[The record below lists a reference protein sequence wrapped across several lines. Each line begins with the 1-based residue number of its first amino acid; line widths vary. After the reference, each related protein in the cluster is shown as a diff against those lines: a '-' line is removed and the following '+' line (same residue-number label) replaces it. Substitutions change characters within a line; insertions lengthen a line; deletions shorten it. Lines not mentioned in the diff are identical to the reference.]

1 MITDHAEYLPFRSH
15 SARMGGKGGEI
26 MSAYIFCPKC
36 STQCAKGTESCPKC
50 EADLSYPNLYDEYSE
65 YFQSRSFREREGS
78 CYDGIVETQV
88 LDGNRFDWRLMLL
101 SFGAGFLLSIMD
113 TFDDSVFFRLLIGLG
128 VVACVI
134 GAFRAIHTAPR
145 ERAELI
151 YNRYGRRLLIAQ
163 HMKWDRSTVSNKIH
177 SRLFELGIRDPELFR
192 LLRKLDNIEKV
203 EKGMTEDRPSF
214 F

>member
-1 MITDHAEYLPFRSH
+1 MIMDHAQNLPFPPH
-15 SARMGGKGGEI
+15 SARMGGKEGEI

-88 LDGNRFDWRLMLL
+88 LDGNR
-101 SFGAGFLLSIMD
+101 
-113 TFDDSVFFRLLIGLG
+113 
-128 VVACVI
+128 
-134 GAFRAIHTAPR
+134 
-145 ERAELI
+145 
-151 YNRYGRRLLIAQ
+151 YGRRLLIAQ
-163 HMKWDRSTVSNKIH
+163 HMKWDRSMVSNKIH

-203 EKGMTEDRPSF
+203 EKEMTEDRPSF